1 MFLQSVV
8 EPASSEQNRWECLV
22 EWAWTHYLW
31 CLRWSIDIHLSGELY
46 DWSEYARSCRTW
58 YFQVH
63 PFDRHIRCVFA
74 SESMRTGCSHSSG
87 EHHFNPRSKIC
98 MTITYFW
105 RQNHPT
111 ILQAINPLAFCL
123 TQPFGPQIM
132 KHHIIPACPKT
143 EISWVVSWFSNMY
156 IFFEFFQVTLIY
168 DYPSIAAI
176 TELVATT
183 GTVPSGSSS
192 EERESLS
199 RCQLHVGYLQA
210 DYQTYVFYLVSLWYT
225 SFSTTPLMIVLTKH
239 VFL

>member
-1 MFLQSVV
+1 MQDHAEHDISKCIHL
-8 EPASSEQNRWECLV
+8 
-22 EWAWTHYLW
+22 
-31 CLRWSIDIHLSGELY
+31 IDI
-46 DWSEYARSCRTW
+46 
-58 YFQVH
+58 
-63 PFDRHIRCVFA
+63 FDVFFA

-105 RQNHPT
+105 RQESSYNPPSHKPIGILPHATFWTSNHETSHNPSMPQKQKSLESFHDFPT
-111 ILQAINPLAFCL
+111 CTFSLSFFRSLWSMTTL
-123 TQPFGPQIM
+123 PF
-132 KHHIIPACPKT
+132 
-143 EISWVVSWFSNMY
+143 
-156 IFFEFFQVTLIY
+156 
-168 DYPSIAAI
+168 AAI